1 MAMKKNKRLAR
12 IKAITRKDLVDQEI
26 KKFLKLNKNIVYGAR
41 SINAQSG
48 ILTRNTEDW
57 DAYSKNPKKTAHE
70 LQKKLDKVVGGNYFF
85 KKEAMHKGTWKV
97 KGVGDDLIPNTQD
110 DVEVADF
117 SIPEKKVGFKI
128 IDGLR
133 YRDLKDEIKAKKSS
147 VADPEFKF
155 RHEKDQKDLD
165 RIKDNLTI
173 RRIMK

>member
-1 MAMKKNKRLAR
+1 MVNKKRLAR
-12 IKAITRKDLVDQEI
+12 LKAVARDDLVQKEI
-26 KKFLKLNKNIVYGAR
+26 KNFLKMNKHTVYGAR
-41 SINAQSG
+41 SINAQAG
-48 ILTRNTEDW
+48 ILKRDTLDW
-57 DAYSKNPKKTAHE
+57 DAYSNNPKKTAHQ

-97 KGVGDDLIPNTQD
+97 KGMGDDLMPNTPD

-117 SIPEKKVGFKI
+117 SMPDKKVKFKVVNGI
-128 IDGLR
+128 R

-165 RIKDNLTI
+165 RIKDSLTI